1 MPTATAPSKRPSVSW
16 LIESRPPSL
25 TWARPSPPQC
35 NQPQLD
41 LTDQESV
48 YAEATAA
55 TDRRVRISAVKAP
68 WAARPRRGLPDA
80 QEWSAKLALAIIQA
94 LTGQRPAAQLNRWV
108 VDEVLAAISMYQR
121 RSLRTH
127 GRIAVPTALRSIRVQ
142 HPDPEVAEV
151 SAHVVIGKRSAAMA
165 FRLEA
170 LGDRW
175 LCTALELGAHWRSAM
190 RPEPLDK
197 LRPALVDGRQPAQ
210 RGTG

>member
-25 TWARPSPPQC
+25 TWARPSPLQC

-41 LTDQESV
+41 LTDQEPV
-48 YAEATAA
+48 YAEAAA
-55 TDRRVRISAVKAP
+55 AKDRGVRMSAVKAR
-68 WAARPRRGLPDA
+68 WAARPRAGLPDA

-108 VDEVLAAISMYQR
+108 VDEVLAAISMSR
-121 RSLRTH
+121 RRTMRVR
-127 GRIAVPTALRSIRVQ
+127 GQIAVPSALRSVRIQ
-142 HPDPEVAEV
+142 HPSREVAEV
-151 SAHVVIGKRSAAMA
+151 AAHVVIGKRSAAMA

-175 LCTALELGAHWRSAM
+175 LCTALELGARWNAVM
-190 RPEPLDK
+190 R
-197 LRPALVDGRQPAQ
+197 
-210 RGTG
+210 

>member
-1 MPTATAPSKRPSVSW
+1 MSTTSTPARPPRIQW
-16 LIESRPPSL
+16 LIDSRPPSL
-25 TWARPSPPQC
+25 TWARPSPPPR

-41 LTDQESV
+41 LIDQETDC
-48 YAEATAA
+48 AEPAGN
-55 TDRRVRISAVKAP
+55 DRGVRMSTVKAR
-68 WAARPRRGLPDA
+68 WAARPRPGLPDA

-127 GRIAVPTALRSIRVQ
+127 GRIAVPAALRSIRVQ

-175 LCTALELGAHWRSAM
+175 LCTALELGAHWRSAV
-190 RPEPLDK
+190 RPEPPDK
-197 LRPALVDGRQPAQ
+197 LRTALVDGRRPAR
-210 RGTG
+210 RGAR